1 MSKTVIWKHLN
12 APSVCMNQKFMFLIL
27 KRSTNLVEFKFAQNR
42 GLKQSEIQSIFCTKT
57 W

>member
-27 KRSTNLVEFKFAQNR
+27 KRSTNPLESKDYKFAKI
-42 GLKQSEIQSIFCTKT
+42 GLAEQKI
-57 W
+57 